1 MFQMAII
8 GQRNALGDI
17 TKRQNLPKKAASK
30 GASAKVYL
38 SPSETTPRF
47 SFGF

>member
-8 GQRNALGDI
+8 SQRNALGDI

-30 GASAKVYL
+30 GASVKVYL
-38 SPSETTPRF
+38 LHSETTPKVF
-47 SFGF
+47 